1 MRTSRSATTAY
12 PELHLKA
19 AALLHSLA
27 RNHALVDGNKRL
39 AWTACRTFLAINGQ
53 WISAP
58 EDDRFNFVIQVATG
72 GIPELDKIAAQLHTW
87 SHQEG

>member
-1 MRTSRSATTAY
+1 VFGQDAY
-12 PELHLKA
+12 PELHVKA

-72 GIPELDKIAAQLHTW
+72 GIAELDKIAEQLHTW
-87 SHQEG
+87 SYQEG

>member
-1 MRTSRSATTAY
+1 
-12 PELHLKA
+12 
-19 AALLHSLA
+19 
-27 RNHALVDGNKRL
+27 
-39 AWTACRTFLAINGQ
+39 LAINGQ